1 MNKCSIANLI
11 YRMVTTFILLALI
24 LAIAPSQVARA
35 ATVRYVIPGGLTSGS
50 CGSWGSACDL
60 QYALGIA
67 VSGDELW
74 VKQGTYKPTTGSS
87 RDATFQLKSGVAI
100 YGGFVGT
107 ETARGQRN
115 WASLITTLSG
125 DIGTPGDNTD
135 NSYSVVTGSGTD
147 NTSILDGF
155 TISGGNANGGI
166 NEGNGGGM
174 YNLSGSPSI
183 ANIIFDS
190 NSASFRGGGM
200 YNYTNSPILKNVKFI
215 NNSAGYYGG
224 GLFTHTGSLVKL
236 SYVTFIN
243 NTSGWYG
250 GGMHSNMSNVTM
262 ANVSFDSN
270 TAGHYGGGLVAAD
283 FDLGILVDGII
294 DGIPDT
300 SLNGGGSIDVV
311 NIALVNATFI
321 GNSSDQIGGGMYI
334 LHTGPILANVTFNDN
349 SAVYYGGGIYNS
361 ASTPSVHN
369 SILWGNNP
377 DQVFNDVESNSTITY
392 SDLESGCPA
401 GSTCTSVIN
410 SNPLFVN
417 LATGDLRLRMTSPA
431 IDAGDNSRVPVDT
444 LDLDNDGNTSEP
456 LPYDLAGKTRFIN
469 IPGIPDTGNG
479 TPPIVDMGAY
489 ERQLNSAPVAVNN
502 NYSTNED
509 TQLTVSAPGV
519 LGNDTDT
526 DGDPLT
532 AVLNSST
539 THGTLTFNSDGS
551 FDYTPALNYN
561 GSDSFTYHAN
571 DGALNSSIA
580 TVSIT
585 ITPVNDAPVANSQSV
600 TTAEDTLKAITL
612 TATDVDGD
620 PLTWSIVTPPA
631 HGALTGT
638 APNLNYT
645 PNLNYNGPDSFT
657 FKVRDGTVDSNIA
670 TVSITITPVND
681 APVAN
686 PQSVTTTEDTAKAI
700 TLTATDVE
708 GDTLTWSIVTPPAHG
723 TLTGTAPA
731 LTYTPDANYNGPD
744 SFTFKVNDGHVD
756 SNVAT
761 VTITVTPVNDAP
773 VAVVDSYVTN
783 EDTTLIVDA
792 PGVLGNDTDAENDPL
807 TAILNVG
814 PTHGDLT
821 LNANGS
827 FVYTPDANY
836 FGIDSFTYHAND
848 GKLDS
853 NIATVTIVIMGQ
865 GEIVYMP
872 YINR

>member
-74 VKQGTYKPTTGSS
+74 VKQGTYKPTSGSS

-744 SFTFKVNDGHVD
+744 SFTFKVNDGKVD